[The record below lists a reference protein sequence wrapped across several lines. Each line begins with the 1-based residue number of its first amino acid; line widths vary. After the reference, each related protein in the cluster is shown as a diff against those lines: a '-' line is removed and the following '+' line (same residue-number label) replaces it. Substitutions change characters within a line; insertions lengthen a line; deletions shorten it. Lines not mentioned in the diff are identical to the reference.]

1 MSRALL
7 ASDSSWYRSSVV
19 EPTSAWSLPAPSLP
33 SRNRPAISCSA
44 SRISSF
50 RCLTSL
56 SSSVRNSASS
66 AAVHGSSPGFTLKV
80 SAVCAADF
88 AGAVAG
94 VLFSFVF
101 MATLFVG
108 AFLAGVSAAVPGAAA
123 PAFLAT
129 GFFATG
135 FFATGFFA
143 TGFFAAVVPAGVVFA
158 GALRAGVFAG
168 SLAALF
174 LAADLRWGAD
184 FLGAVAMSATPCLR
198 RRLERTGRKTVGHVL
213 TTSQS
218 DAQTVDIR

>member
-19 EPTSAWSLPAPSLP
+19 EQTSAWSLPAPSLP

-50 RCLTSL
+50 RCSTSL

-135 FFATGFFA
+135 FFA
-143 TGFFAAVVPAGVVFA
+143 AVVPAGVGFA
-158 GALRAGVFAG
+158 GALRAVVFAG

>member
-50 RCLTSL
+50 RCSTSL

-108 AFLAGVSAAVPGAAA
+108 AFLAGDFLAG
-123 PAFLAT
+123 AFLAAEPADADA
-129 GFFATG
+129 GFFAEVFFTG
-135 FFATGFFA
+135 EF
-143 TGFFAAVVPAGVVFA
+143 FA
-158 GALRAGVFAG
+158 GALRAVFFFG
-168 SLAALF
+168 SPDAEALF
-174 LAADLRWGAD
+174 LAAAVRWGAD
-184 FLGAVAMSATPCLR
+184 FLGADVAMVSYPLP
-198 RRLERTGRKTVGHVL
+198 
-213 TTSQS
+213 
-218 DAQTVDIR
+218 